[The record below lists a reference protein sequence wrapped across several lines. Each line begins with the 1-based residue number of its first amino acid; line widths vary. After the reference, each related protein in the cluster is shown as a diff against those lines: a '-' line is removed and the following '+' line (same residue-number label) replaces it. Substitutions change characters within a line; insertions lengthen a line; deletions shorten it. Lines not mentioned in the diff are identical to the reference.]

1 MDAGKFVVSDEMN
14 KPSPIITL
22 TTDFGISDIYVG
34 VMKGVILN
42 INPNVQIVDI
52 THAISP
58 QNIHKAAF
66 TINSAYRF
74 FQKGTIHVIIVDPGV
89 GSDRQAI
96 VCKTDNSFFVCPNN
110 GVLSYLLQ
118 HIETEEAETVEV
130 VAIENPTYI
139 LPRVCNTFHGR
150 DIFAP
155 IAAHLS
161 LGVSLADI
169 GPPIREIIRFP
180 FPSTYTT
187 HDTLTGQIINV
198 DSFGN
203 LITNIT
209 ENMLDTFLLSSKSN
223 ENTVKE
229 LDKHTVSAQFEII
242 AGNTSLKKL
251 NGTYAESEVG
261 KPLAIIGSFGLLE
274 IAINLGNAEA
284 YLGLKSG
291 DKVFVHK
298 LD

>member
-1 MDAGKFVVSDEMN
+1 MN
-14 KPSPIITL
+14 RPPSIITL
-22 TTDFGISDIYVG
+22 TTDFGTSDIYVG

-42 INPNVQIVDI
+42 INPNVQIIDI
-52 THAISP
+52 THAVSP
-58 QNIHKAAF
+58 QNIHEAAF

-74 FQKGTIHVIIVDPGV
+74 FPKGTIHVVIIDPGV
-89 GSDRQAI
+89 GSDRQAM
-96 VCKTDNSFFVCPNN
+96 VCKTDHGFFVCPNN

-118 HIETEEAETVEV
+118 HIESEETETPEA

-155 IAAHLS
+155 VAAHLS
-161 LGVSLADI
+161 LGVSLTDV
-169 GPPIREIIRFP
+169 GTPIQNLIRFP
-180 FPSTYTT
+180 FPAVHTT
-187 HDTLTGQIINV
+187 RDTLTGQIISV

-209 ENMLDTFLLSSKSN
+209 ENVLADFLLASESN
-223 ENTVKE
+223 KDTVKE
-229 LDKHTVSAQFEII
+229 FDKKFVSAQFEII
-242 AGNTSLKKL
+242 VGNTTLNKL
-251 NGTYAESEVG
+251 NSAYAESDSG

-284 YLGLKSG
+284 QLGLKSG
-291 DKVFVHK
+291 DKVIVRRWV
-298 LD
+298 

>member
-1 MDAGKFVVSDEMN
+1 MS
-14 KPSPIITL
+14 KPPPFITL
-22 TTDFGISDIYVG
+22 TTDFGTSDIYVG

-58 QNIHKAAF
+58 QDIHEAAF

-74 FQKGTIHVIIVDPGV
+74 FPKGTIHVVIVDPGV
-89 GSDRQAI
+89 GSDRQAM
-96 VCKTDNSFFVCPNN
+96 VCKTDDGFFVCPNN

-118 HIETEEAETVEV
+118 HIESEEVDTPEAV
-130 VAIENPTYI
+130 VIENPSYI

-155 IAAHLS
+155 VAAHLS
-161 LGVSLADI
+161 LGVSLTDI
-169 GPPIREIIRFP
+169 GSPIRDLIRFP
-180 FPSTYTT
+180 FPAIYTT

-209 ENMLDTFLLSSKSN
+209 ENSLADFLLLSNSKADAG
-223 ENTVKE
+223 KE
-229 LDKHTVSAQFEII
+229 LDKQIVSTQFEII
-242 AGNTSLKKL
+242 AGRTSLKKL
-251 NGTYAESEVG
+251 NGTYAESKAG
-261 KPLAIIGSFGLLE
+261 TPLAIIGSFGLLE

-284 YLGLKSG
+284 HLGLKTG
-291 DKVFVHK
+291 NKVIVRR
-298 LD
+298 LV

>member
-1 MDAGKFVVSDEMN
+1 MDNSSD
-14 KPSPIITL
+14 IITL
-22 TTDFGISDIYVG
+22 TTDFGTSDVYVG

-52 THAISP
+52 THAITP
-58 QNIHKAAF
+58 QNIHEAAF

-74 FQKGTIHVIIVDPGV
+74 FPKGTIHVVIVDPGV
-89 GSDRQAI
+89 GSDRQAM
-96 VCKTDNSFFVCPNN
+96 VCKTDDGFFVCPNN

-118 HIETEEAETVEV
+118 HVETEEAETVEAV
-130 VAIENPTYI
+130 SIENPSYI

-155 IAAHLS
+155 VAAHLS

-169 GPPIREIIRFP
+169 GTPIRELIRIP
-180 FPSTYTT
+180 FPAVHSTP
-187 HDTLTGQIINV
+187 DTLTGQIINI

-209 ENMLDTFLLSSKSN
+209 ENMLAAFLLSSESN
-223 ENTVKE
+223 EDKVKE

-251 NGTYAESEVG
+251 NGTYTESEAG

-284 YLGLKSG
+284 HLGLKSA
-291 DKVFVHK
+291 DKVFVRRVI
-298 LD
+298 